1 MFGIF
6 PVLILVIASFVQCYS
21 TDNTFRS
28 SYLTIWDDKVLLGH
42 VITVHYVDGIT
53 LCAHDCLSKPGCQ
66 SFNFGKDSNLCELN
80 NSSLQHRDLASKAS
94 FLHGSLIIVPII
106 KFVFTTL
113 GAQGPTGPTN
123 TSGYLGTTLEGKVLL
138 GHVITVH
145 YVDGITLCAH
155 DCLSKPGCQSF
166 NFGKDSNLCELNNSS
181 LQHRDLASKASFLHG
196 SLIIVPII
204 KFVFTTLGAQGP
216 TGPTNTSGYLGT
228 TLEGH
233 VRLKNGIQEWTV
245 PHTGTYYIE
254 AFGASGANGTCSSC
268 LGWRLG
274 GLGAKITGSFELE
287 RGQRL
292 KILVGQEGQISFKF
306 KESPGGGG
314 GGTFVTFMDN
324 SPLVVAG
331 GGGGAPVSI
340 AGNLDGD
347 PGQAGQEGSRHGG
360 KAGSGG
366 RLSDPNLM
374 AGTGAGIWGDGK
386 GVNGMAMSFK
396 NGGISAN
403 VDLSKGGFGGG
414 GYGLLLPGGGGGYSG
429 GGVEGNHPS
438 SAGTAGG
445 GGSINNGTSQIN
457 ESGVNEGDGKVIIT
471 LIN

>member
-1 MFGIF
+1 MLGIF

-21 TDNTFRS
+21 TDNNFRS

-53 LCAHDCLSKPGCQ
+53 LCAHDCLSKPGCR

-80 NSSLQHRDLASKAS
+80 NSS
-94 FLHGSLIIVPII
+94 
-106 KFVFTTL
+106 
-113 GAQGPTGPTN
+113 
-123 TSGYLGTTLEGKVLL
+123 
-138 GHVITVH
+138 
-145 YVDGITLCAH
+145 
-155 DCLSKPGCQSF
+155 SKP
-166 NFGKDSNLCELNNSS
+166 KDLV
-181 LQHRDLASKASFLHG
+181 SKESFLHG

-233 VRLKNGIQEWTV
+233 VRLKSGTQEWTV

-254 AFGASGANGTCSSC
+254 AFGASGANGTCDNSC
-268 LGWRLG
+268 SGWRLG
-274 GLGAKITGSFELE
+274 GLGAKITGSFKLK
-287 RGQRL
+287 RGQQL
-292 KILVGQEGQISFKF
+292 KILVGQKGQVGRKDSS
-306 KESPGGGG
+306 SPGGGG

-331 GGGGAPVSI
+331 GGGGAPVS
-340 AGNLDGD
+340 NDGD
-347 PGQAGQEGSRHGG
+347 PGQAGREGSRHGG

-366 RLSDPNLM
+366 RLSNPDLM
-374 AGTGAGIWGDGK
+374 AGTGAGIWGDGEGK
-386 GVNGMAMSFK
+386 DGMAMSFRK
-396 NGGISAN
+396 GGISAN
-403 VDLSKGGFGGG
+403 VDFSKGGFGGG
-414 GYGLLLPGGGGGYSG
+414 GYGHLLPGGGGGYSG

-438 SAGTAGG
+438 SGTAGG
-445 GGSINNGTSQIN
+445 GGSINNGTSQTN

>member
-1 MFGIF
+1 MLGIF
-6 PVLILVIASFVQCYS
+6 PVLILVIASFIQCYG
-21 TDNTFRS
+21 TDNNFRS
-28 SYLTIWDDKVLLGH
+28 SYLNIWDDKVLLGH

-80 NSSLQHRDLASKAS
+80 NSS
-94 FLHGSLIIVPII
+94 F
-106 KFVFTTL
+106 
-113 GAQGPTGPTN
+113 
-123 TSGYLGTTLEGKVLL
+123 
-138 GHVITVH
+138 
-145 YVDGITLCAH
+145 
-155 DCLSKPGCQSF
+155 
-166 NFGKDSNLCELNNSS
+166 
-181 LQHRDLASKASFLHG
+181 QHRDLASKASFLHG

-233 VRLKNGIQEWTV
+233 VKLNNGIQEWTV

-254 AFGASGANGTCSSC
+254 AFGASGANGTCDSC
-268 LGWRLG
+268 SGWRLG
-274 GLGAKITGSFELE
+274 GLGAKITGSFELKQ
-287 RGQRL
+287 GQKL
-292 KILVGQEGQISFKF
+292 KILVGQKGQVGREDPKIS
-306 KESPGGGG
+306 GGGG
-314 GGTFVTFMDN
+314 GGTFVTFKDN

-331 GGGGAPVSI
+331 GGGGGPV
-340 AGNLDGD
+340 ANLGNPDGD
-347 PGQAGQEGSRHGG
+347 PGQVVQEGSRHGG

-366 RLSDPNLM
+366 RLSDHGLM
-374 AGTGAGIWGDGK
+374 AGTGAGIWGDGE
-386 GVNGMAMSFK
+386 GMDGQAKSFK

-403 VDLSKGGFGGG
+403 IQFSKGGFGGG

-429 GGVEGNHPS
+429 GGVEGKHPFN
-438 SAGTAGG
+438 GTAGG

-457 ESGVNEGDGKVIIT
+457 ESGVNKGDGKVIIT

>member
-1 MFGIF
+1 MLGIF

-21 TDNTFRS
+21 TDNNFRS

-80 NSSLQHRDLASKAS
+80 NSS
-94 FLHGSLIIVPII
+94 
-106 KFVFTTL
+106 
-113 GAQGPTGPTN
+113 
-123 TSGYLGTTLEGKVLL
+123 
-138 GHVITVH
+138 
-145 YVDGITLCAH
+145 
-155 DCLSKPGCQSF
+155 SKP
-166 NFGKDSNLCELNNSS
+166 KDLV
-181 LQHRDLASKASFLHG
+181 SKASFLHG

-233 VRLKNGIQEWTV
+233 VRLKSGTQEWTV

-254 AFGASGANGTCSSC
+254 AFGASGANGTCDILCS
-268 LGWRLG
+268 GWRLG
-274 GLGAKITGSFELE
+274 GLGAKITGSFKLK
-287 RGQRL
+287 RGQQL
-292 KILVGQEGQISFKF
+292 KILVGQKGQVGRKDSR
-306 KESPGGGG
+306 SPGGGG

-331 GGGGAPVSI
+331 GGGGAPVSK
-340 AGNLDGD
+340 GVNPDGD

-366 RLSDPNLM
+366 RLSNPVLM
-374 AGTGAGIWGDGK
+374 AGTGAGIWGDGEGK
-386 GVNGMAMSFK
+386 DGKAMSFRS
-396 NGGISAN
+396 GGISAN
-403 VDLSKGGFGGG
+403 VDFSKGGFGGG
-414 GYGLLLPGGGGGYSG
+414 GYGHLLPGGGGGYSG

-438 SAGTAGG
+438 SGTAGG
-445 GGSINNGTSQIN
+445 GGSINNGTSQTN

-471 LIN
+471 LINT

>member
-1 MFGIF
+1 MLGIF

-21 TDNTFRS
+21 TDNNFRS

-53 LCAHDCLSKPGCQ
+53 LCAHDCLSKPGCR

-80 NSSLQHRDLASKAS
+80 NSS
-94 FLHGSLIIVPII
+94 
-106 KFVFTTL
+106 
-113 GAQGPTGPTN
+113 
-123 TSGYLGTTLEGKVLL
+123 
-138 GHVITVH
+138 
-145 YVDGITLCAH
+145 
-155 DCLSKPGCQSF
+155 SKP
-166 NFGKDSNLCELNNSS
+166 KDLV
-181 LQHRDLASKASFLHG
+181 SKESFLHG

-233 VRLKNGIQEWTV
+233 VKLNNGIQEWTV

-254 AFGASGANGTCSSC
+254 AFGASGANGTCDSC
-268 LGWRLG
+268 SGWRLG
-274 GLGAKITGSFELE
+274 GLGAKITGSFELKQ
-287 RGQRL
+287 GQKL
-292 KILVGQEGQISFKF
+292 KILVGQKGQVGREDKKI
-306 KESPGGGG
+306 PGGGG

-331 GGGGAPVSI
+331 GGGGGPV
-340 AGNLDGD
+340 ANLGNPDGD
-347 PGQAGQEGSRHGG
+347 PGQVVQEGSRHGG

-366 RLSDPNLM
+366 RLSDHGLM
-374 AGTGAGIWGDGK
+374 AGTGAGIWGDGE
-386 GVNGMAMSFK
+386 GMDGQAKSFK

-403 VDLSKGGFGGG
+403 IKFSKGGFGGG

-429 GGVEGNHPS
+429 GGVEGKHPFN
-438 SAGTAGG
+438 GTAGG

-457 ESGVNEGDGKVIIT
+457 ESGVNKGDGKVIIT

>member
-1 MFGIF
+1 MLGIF

-21 TDNTFRS
+21 TDNNFRS

-80 NSSLQHRDLASKAS
+80 NSSSKPKDLVSKAS
-94 FLHGSLIIVPII
+94 FLHG
-106 KFVFTTL
+106 
-113 GAQGPTGPTN
+113 N
-123 TSGYLGTTLEGKVLL
+123 
-138 GHVITVH
+138 
-145 YVDGITLCAH
+145 
-155 DCLSKPGCQSF
+155 
-166 NFGKDSNLCELNNSS
+166 
-181 LQHRDLASKASFLHG
+181 
-196 SLIIVPII
+196 LIIVPII

-233 VRLKNGIQEWTV
+233 VRLKNGTQEWIV

-254 AFGASGANGTCSSC
+254 TFGASGANGTCDESC
-268 LGWRLG
+268 SGWRLG
-274 GLGAKITGSFELE
+274 GLGAKITGSFKLK
-287 RGQRL
+287 RGQQL
-292 KILVGQEGQISFKF
+292 KILVGQKGQVGRKDNN
-306 KESPGGGG
+306 SPGGGG

-331 GGGGAPVSI
+331 GGGGAPVS
-340 AGNLDGD
+340 NDVNPDGD

-366 RLSDPNLM
+366 RLSNPSLM
-374 AGTGAGIWGDGK
+374 AGTGAGIWGDGEGK
-386 GVNGMAMSFK
+386 DGKAMSFR

-403 VDLSKGGFGGG
+403 VDFSKGGFGGG
-414 GYGLLLPGGGGGYSG
+414 GYGHLLPGGGGGYSG
-429 GGVEGNHPS
+429 GGVEGNPPFS
-438 SAGTAGG
+438 GTAGG
-445 GGSINNGTSQIN
+445 GSSINNGTSQTN
-457 ESGVNEGDGKVIIT
+457 ESGVNEGDGKVIII
-471 LIN
+471 LMNLKR

>member
-1 MFGIF
+1 MLGIF

-21 TDNTFRS
+21 TDNNFRS

-80 NSSLQHRDLASKAS
+80 NSS
-94 FLHGSLIIVPII
+94 
-106 KFVFTTL
+106 
-113 GAQGPTGPTN
+113 
-123 TSGYLGTTLEGKVLL
+123 
-138 GHVITVH
+138 
-145 YVDGITLCAH
+145 
-155 DCLSKPGCQSF
+155 SKP
-166 NFGKDSNLCELNNSS
+166 KDLV
-181 LQHRDLASKASFLHG
+181 SKESFLHG

-233 VRLKNGIQEWTV
+233 VRLKSGTQEWTV

-254 AFGASGANGTCSSC
+254 AFGASGANGTCDISC
-268 LGWRLG
+268 SGWRLG
-274 GLGAKITGSFELE
+274 GLGAKITGSFKLK
-287 RGQRL
+287 RGQQL
-292 KILVGQEGQISFKF
+292 KILVGQKGQVGRKDSS
-306 KESPGGGG
+306 SPGGGG

-331 GGGGAPVSI
+331 GGGGAPVS
-340 AGNLDGD
+340 NDGD
-347 PGQAGQEGSRHGG
+347 PGQAGREGSRHGG

-366 RLSDPNLM
+366 RLSNPDLM
-374 AGTGAGIWGDGK
+374 AGTGAGIWGDGEGK
-386 GVNGMAMSFK
+386 DGMAMSFRK
-396 NGGISAN
+396 GGISAN
-403 VDLSKGGFGGG
+403 VDFSKGGFGGG
-414 GYGLLLPGGGGGYSG
+414 GYGHLLPGGGGGYSG
-429 GGVEGNHPS
+429 GGVEGNPPFS
-438 SAGTAGG
+438 GTAGG
-445 GGSINNGTSQIN
+445 GSSINNGTSQTN

>member
-1 MFGIF
+1 MLGIF

-21 TDNTFRS
+21 TDNNFRS

-80 NSSLQHRDLASKAS
+80 NSS
-94 FLHGSLIIVPII
+94 
-106 KFVFTTL
+106 
-113 GAQGPTGPTN
+113 
-123 TSGYLGTTLEGKVLL
+123 
-138 GHVITVH
+138 
-145 YVDGITLCAH
+145 
-155 DCLSKPGCQSF
+155 SKP
-166 NFGKDSNLCELNNSS
+166 KDLV
-181 LQHRDLASKASFLHG
+181 SKASFLHG

-233 VRLKNGIQEWTV
+233 VRLKSGTQEWTV

-254 AFGASGANGTCSSC
+254 AFGASGANGTCDILCS
-268 LGWRLG
+268 GWRLG
-274 GLGAKITGSFELE
+274 GLGAKITGSFKLK
-287 RGQRL
+287 RGQQL
-292 KILVGQEGQISFKF
+292 KILVGQKGQVGRKDSS
-306 KESPGGGG
+306 SPGGGG
-314 GGTFVTFMDN
+314 GGTFVTFVDN

-331 GGGGAPVSI
+331 GGGGAPVSK
-340 AGNLDGD
+340 GVNPDGD

-366 RLSDPNLM
+366 RLSNPVLM
-374 AGTGAGIWGDGK
+374 AGTGAGIWGDGEGK
-386 GVNGMAMSFK
+386 DGKAMSFR

-403 VDLSKGGFGGG
+403 VDFSKGGFGGG
-414 GYGLLLPGGGGGYSG
+414 GYGHLLPGGGGGYSG

-438 SAGTAGG
+438 SGTAGG
-445 GGSINNGTSQIN
+445 GGSINNGTSQTN

>member
-1 MFGIF
+1 MLGIF

-21 TDNTFRS
+21 TDNNFRS

-53 LCAHDCLSKPGCQ
+53 SCAHDCLSKPGCQ
-66 SFNFGKDSNLCELN
+66 SFNFGKDSSLCELN
-80 NSSLQHRDLASKAS
+80 NSS
-94 FLHGSLIIVPII
+94 
-106 KFVFTTL
+106 
-113 GAQGPTGPTN
+113 
-123 TSGYLGTTLEGKVLL
+123 
-138 GHVITVH
+138 
-145 YVDGITLCAH
+145 
-155 DCLSKPGCQSF
+155 SKP
-166 NFGKDSNLCELNNSS
+166 KDLV
-181 LQHRDLASKASFLHG
+181 SKASFLHG

-233 VRLKNGIQEWTV
+233 VRLKSGTQEWTV

-254 AFGASGANGTCSSC
+254 AFGASGANGTCDILCS
-268 LGWRLG
+268 GWRLG
-274 GLGAKITGSFELE
+274 GLGAKITGSFKLK
-287 RGQRL
+287 RGQQL
-292 KILVGQEGQISFKF
+292 KILVGQKGQVGRKDSR
-306 KESPGGGG
+306 SPGGGG

-331 GGGGAPVSI
+331 GGGGAPVSK
-340 AGNLDGD
+340 GVNPDGD

-366 RLSDPNLM
+366 RLSNPVLM
-374 AGTGAGIWGDGK
+374 AGTGAGIWGDGEGK
-386 GVNGMAMSFK
+386 DGKAMSFR

-403 VDLSKGGFGGG
+403 VDFSKGGFGGG
-414 GYGLLLPGGGGGYSG
+414 GYGHLLPGGGGGYSG

-438 SAGTAGG
+438 SGTAGG
-445 GGSINNGTSQIN
+445 GGSINNGTSQTN

>member
-1 MFGIF
+1 MLGIF
-6 PVLILVIASFVQCYS
+6 PVLILVIASFIQCYG
-21 TDNTFRS
+21 TDNNFRS

-53 LCAHDCLSKPGCQ
+53 LCAHDCLSKPGCR

-80 NSSLQHRDLASKAS
+80 NSS
-94 FLHGSLIIVPII
+94 
-106 KFVFTTL
+106 
-113 GAQGPTGPTN
+113 
-123 TSGYLGTTLEGKVLL
+123 
-138 GHVITVH
+138 
-145 YVDGITLCAH
+145 
-155 DCLSKPGCQSF
+155 SKP
-166 NFGKDSNLCELNNSS
+166 KDLV
-181 LQHRDLASKASFLHG
+181 SKASFLHG

-233 VRLKNGIQEWTV
+233 VRLKNGIQEWAV

-254 AFGASGANGTCSSC
+254 AFGASGANGTCDTCS
-268 LGWRLG
+268 GWRLG
-274 GLGAKITGSFELE
+274 GLGAKITGSFKLK
-287 RGQRL
+287 RGQQL
-292 KILVGQEGQISFKF
+292 KILVGQKGQVGRKDSS
-306 KESPGGGG
+306 SPGGGG

-331 GGGGAPVSI
+331 GGGGAPVSS
-340 AGNLDGD
+340 GVNPDGD

-366 RLSDPNLM
+366 RLSNPVLM
-374 AGTGAGIWGDGK
+374 AGTGAGIWGDGEGK
-386 GVNGMAMSFK
+386 DGKAMSFR

-403 VDLSKGGFGGG
+403 VDFSKGGFGGG
-414 GYGLLLPGGGGGYSG
+414 GYGHLLPGGGGGYSG
-429 GGVEGNHPS
+429 GGVEGNPPS
-438 SAGTAGG
+438 LGTAGG
-445 GGSINNGTSQIN
+445 GSSINNGTSQTN